1 MSINEFEQA
10 LIDKFLEGLHQ
21 LEKSFTKEL
30 GEIRGDIKAMTAKNE
45 SEHKSLRDMM
55 EHTIQT
61 DTHRLN
67 KHSAEIDDLNDRMAK
82 IEEWKAQF
90 QTQISNRIA
99 ISQSITAVVAVIIAF
114 LLNKLF

>member
-21 LEKSFTKEL
+21 LEKTFTKEL
-30 GEIRGDIKAMTAKNE
+30 GEIRGDIKAMTVKNE
-45 SEHKSLRDMM
+45 AEHKSLRDMM
-55 EHTIQT
+55 EHTIET

-82 IEEWKAQF
+82 QEEWKSQF
-90 QTQISNRIA
+90 QKQVSHRIA
-99 ISQSITAVVAVIIAF
+99 ISQSITTIAAVVIAF
-114 LLNKLF
+114 FLSKFL